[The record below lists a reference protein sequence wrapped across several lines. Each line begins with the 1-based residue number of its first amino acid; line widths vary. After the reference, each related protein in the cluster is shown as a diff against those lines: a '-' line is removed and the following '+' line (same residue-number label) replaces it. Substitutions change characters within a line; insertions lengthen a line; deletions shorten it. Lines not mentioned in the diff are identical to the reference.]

1 MAPRAPGAA
10 AAVARGPRLTGVR
23 GGGPA
28 TTGGAREGTAA
39 DDVSGR
45 LNADVP
51 RREVR
56 APMPRRVRSLAW
68 SLGAVLGLAL
78 AGAREASAHGGQ
90 YRAPGGNVPPTL
102 PPATTGA
109 PSTWWD
115 ANVDLLAGE
124 GPAAGPVTSGGP
136 ADAERVRKVLRDGRV
151 VPFLRRVV
159 DGALGPDPDLVAAAA
174 LALAKTT
181 TEPEDVERILALSAG
196 PSRSALL
203 LEAAALAP
211 GLLRRTDP
219 ALRFDGR
226 LLDRVRRR
234 CLEVHDGATRAPRRV
249 RALAVLALGLLGD
262 QPGVAPDAST
272 PRLDVPAALLERL
285 KETDDVEL
293 EVALVFALGMQAPD
307 TVGEAARTALRDLAA
322 TGASPPRARPPVVH
336 AHALV
341 ALARLTG
348 AESSGLLLGFVRA
361 RHLPGEVRQGA
372 IVALGLVGRGLDPV
386 ARTAALAEI
395 AEHADRGNPD
405 TVGLAL
411 ITLGRLLALAIEDG
425 ADRVSLASPAAALL
439 VRTIADGASASRR
452 IACLGVGFALR
463 ASPPATPDAHRVLF
477 RERAVAALA
486 AAADD
491 GGGDPELRA
500 AALVSLGLARDPS
513 ALPRLVALL
522 PRRDVDVALRARAAT
537 ALGLLG
543 DATAVPLTALRG
555 ALAATSPEGVRRE
568 SARALG
574 LLGDASA
581 LPVLVEELR
590 ADLPDVV
597 RSRSAVA
604 LGALRRAVAVDPLI
618 ALASD
623 RSAGDVAR
631 AVAVAALGLLADP
644 ERVRSLSRFATDLG
658 SVAVTDALGTALSL
672 L

>member
-1 MAPRAPGAA
+1 
-10 AAVARGPRLTGVR
+10 
-23 GGGPA
+23 
-28 TTGGAREGTAA
+28 
-39 DDVSGR
+39 
-45 LNADVP
+45 
-51 RREVR
+51 
-56 APMPRRVRSLAW
+56 MPRRVLPAALLLA
-68 SLGAVLGLAL
+68 VAL
-78 AGAREASAHGGQ
+78 LGAREATGHGGQ
-90 YRAPGGNVPPTL
+90 YRAPGGNVPPSL
-102 PPATTGA
+102 PPPTTGTG
-109 PSTWWD
+109 STWWD
-115 ANVDLLAGE
+115 ANLDLLAGE
-124 GPAAGPVTSGGP
+124 GPVAGPVTSGGP
-136 ADAERVRKVLRDGRV
+136 ADAERVRKVLRDDRV

-181 TEPEDVERILALSAG
+181 SEPADVKRILALSDDPA
-196 PSRSALL
+196 RSALL

-226 LLDRVRRR
+226 LLDQVRRR
-234 CLEVHDGATRAPRRV
+234 CLEVYDGATRAPRRP

-262 QPGVAPDAST
+262 QPGVAADAST
-272 PRLDVPAALLERL
+272 PRLDVPAALLSRL

-293 EVALVFALGMQAPD
+293 EVALVFALGMQARD
-307 TVGEAARTALRDLAA
+307 TVDATALTALRDLAT
-322 TGASPPRARPPVVH
+322 TGASPPRERPPVVH
-336 AHALV
+336 AHALL
-341 ALARLTG
+341 ALARLAG
-348 AESSGLLLGFVRA
+348 PESSGLLLGFLRT

-386 ARTAALAEI
+386 ARVAALAEI

-411 ITLGRLLALAIEDG
+411 LTLGRLLATAVEDP
-425 ADRVSLASPAAALL
+425 ADRLSLASPPAALL
-439 VRTIADGASASRR
+439 LREIADGAAASRR
-452 IACLGVGFALR
+452 IACLATGFALR
-463 ASPPATPDAHRVLF
+463 APSPATTDPLRTVF

-486 AAADD
+486 TAADD

-500 AALVSLGLARDPS
+500 AALVALGLARDPGS
-513 ALPRLVALL
+513 LPRLASLL

-543 DATAVPLTALRG
+543 DATAAPLAALRN
-555 ALAATSPEGVRRE
+555 ALAPTSPDGVRRE
-568 SARALG
+568 AARSLG

-623 RSAGDVAR
+623 RAAGDVAR
-631 AVAVAALGLLADP
+631 AIAVAALGLLADP
-644 ERVRSLSRFATDLG
+644 ERVRSLSRFSTDLG

>member
-1 MAPRAPGAA
+1 M
-10 AAVARGPRLTGVR
+10 L
-23 GGGPA
+23 
-28 TTGGAREGTAA
+28 
-39 DDVSGR
+39 
-45 LNADVP
+45 
-51 RREVR
+51 
-56 APMPRRVRSLAW
+56 RRVLPIA
-68 SLGAVLGLAL
+68 LLLAL
-78 AGAREASAHGGQ
+78 AGARDVAGHGGQ

-102 PPATTGA
+102 PPPTTGTA
-109 PSTWWD
+109 STWWD
-115 ANVDLLAGE
+115 ANLDLLAGE
-124 GPAAGPVTSGGP
+124 GPTAGPVTSGGP
-136 ADAERVRKVLRDGRV
+136 ADAERVRKVLRDDRV

-181 TEPEDVERILALSAG
+181 SEPADVKRILALSDDPA
-196 PSRSALL
+196 RSALL

-219 ALRFDGR
+219 ALQFDGR
-226 LLDRVRRR
+226 LLDQVRRR
-234 CLEVHDGATRAPRRV
+234 CLEVYDGATRAPRRP

-272 PRLDVPAALLERL
+272 PRLDVPAALLARL
-285 KETDDVEL
+285 KETDDVEH
-293 EVALVFALGMQAPD
+293 EVALVFALGMQAKA
-307 TVGEAARTALRDLAA
+307 TVDAAAVTALRDLAT

-336 AHALV
+336 AHALL

-348 AESSGLLLGFVRA
+348 AESSGLLLGFLRA

-372 IVALGLVGRGLDPV
+372 IVGLGLVGRGLDPV
-386 ARTAALAEI
+386 ARVAALAEV

-411 ITLGRLLALAIEDG
+411 LTIGRLLATAVDDP
-425 ADRVSLASPAAALL
+425 ADRLSVASPAAALL
-439 VRTIADGASASRR
+439 LREIADGAAASRR
-452 IACLGVGFALR
+452 IACLATGFALR
-463 ASPPATPDAHRVLF
+463 APVPATQDAMRTVF

-500 AALVSLGLARDPS
+500 AALVGLGLARDPGS
-513 ALPRLVALL
+513 LPRLAALL

-543 DATAVPLTALRG
+543 DATAVPLAALRTAL
-555 ALAATSPEGVRRE
+555 APTSPEGVRRE
-568 SARALG
+568 AARALG

-581 LPVLVEELR
+581 LSVLVEELR

-604 LGALRRAVAVDPLI
+604 VGALRRAVAVDPLI

-623 RSAGDVAR
+623 RAAGDVAR
-631 AVAVAALGLLADP
+631 AIAVAALGLLADP
-644 ERVRSLSRFATDLG
+644 ERVRSLSRFSTDLG